1 MGSTYSYHDAS
12 IIDLKTSGW
21 GNVIIG
27 HSPHI
32 TTLILELTH
41 PKFDEIYSKIELNQP
56 YTIKYKYRHDRLYL
70 EDLMEPRIYRMK
82 GEIINFLDIS
92 KEIDSEI
99 PVYQLIFSKV
109 CDKRIVTLNKNNEF
123 QIGFR
128 YTIEYTLWRDVFY
141 KVKYYLATHQYM

>member
-1 MGSTYSYHDAS
+1 
-12 IIDLKTSGW
+12 
-21 GNVIIG
+21 
-27 HSPHI
+27 
-32 TTLILELTH
+32 
-41 PKFDEIYSKIELNQP
+41 
-56 YTIKYKYRHDRLYL
+56 
-70 EDLMEPRIYRMK
+70 MEPRIYRMK

-128 YTIEYTLWRDVFY
+128 YTIEYTL
-141 KVKYYLATHQYM
+141 